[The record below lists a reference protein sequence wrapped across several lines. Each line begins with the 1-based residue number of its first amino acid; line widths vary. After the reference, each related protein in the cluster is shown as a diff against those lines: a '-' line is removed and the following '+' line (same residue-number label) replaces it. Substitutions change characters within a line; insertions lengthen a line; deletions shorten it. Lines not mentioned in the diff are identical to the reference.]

1 MSEVAPLFAVRTT
14 TITATI
20 TTTLPG
26 MGKVDKGMQH
36 LCKYLSIVVLLY
48 IQTYTNRLLSLALIL
63 DLLRS
68 RSPKKFTD
76 LAD

>member
-1 MSEVAPLFAVRTT
+1 MRLRHYLLYVLLLLLLLLLLLYQGWEK
-14 TITATI
+14 
-20 TTTLPG
+20 
-26 MGKVDKGMQH
+26 MDKGMQH